1 MASFASM
8 GSTDRAARIG
18 LVQVC
23 LAGVL
28 WGTGGL
34 AVQVIRRHVAMS
46 PLTISAWRMG
56 LAAVVLIL
64 ALLATRQVAGVRTLL
79 RTRPA
84 YAVAVGLATACY
96 QALYFGAVVQVGVTV
111 STVVSLGLAPVLL
124 TVGEAVVARR
134 RPATAALVVLGLA
147 LAGLVLVSG
156 SAGLH
161 ATGPHPALGL
171 LMSAGS
177 GTAYAVTT
185 VVGRRVAQVT
195 SPLALT
201 TTTTTVGAI
210 GLLPLGL
217 LAHGPRTTADPV
229 AMVTLLYLGVM
240 TMALAYGLLYAG
252 LRTTTGSAAVVATLL
267 EPVTAATV
275 AALWLGERVGV
286 LGLVGGAL
294 ILAAVGG
301 LAIRPAVPPN

>member
-1 MASFASM
+1 MGSFAFMSP
-8 GSTDRAARIG
+8 SERAARVG
-18 LVQVC
+18 LLQICV
-23 LAGVL
+23 AGVL

-56 LAAVVLIL
+56 LAAAVLL
-64 ALLATRQVAGVRTLL
+64 VALVATGQVSGVRTLL

-84 YAVAVGLATACY
+84 YAVAVGLATASY
-96 QALYFGAVVQVGVTV
+96 QALYFSAVIEVGVTV
-111 STVVSLGLAPVLL
+111 STVVSLGLAPLLL
-124 TVGEAVVARR
+124 TVGEAAVARR
-134 RPATAALVVLGLA
+134 RPATPALVVLGLA
-147 LAGLVLVSG
+147 LTGLVLVSS

-161 ATGPHPALGL
+161 ATGPRPALGL

-185 VVGRRVAQVT
+185 VFGRRVAQVT

-201 TTTTTVGAI
+201 TTTTSIGAL
-210 GLLPLGL
+210 GLLPFGL
-217 LAHGPRTTADPV
+217 LSAGPRTTADPV
-229 AMVTLLYLGVM
+229 AMATLLYLGIM
-240 TMALAYGLLYAG
+240 PMALAYGLLYAG
-252 LRTTTGSAAVVATLL
+252 LRTTRGSAAVVATLL
-267 EPVTAATV
+267 EPVTAA
-275 AALWLGERVGV
+275 AAAAAVLGERVGL
-286 LGLVGGAL
+286 LGLVGGTL